1 MKILI
6 LLVAIATVVILLVKA
21 ASHRRSH
28 PPGAGGPPAT
38 LEQKLEVLASCG
50 LRLAEPFTREDL
62 LKGWSR
68 ADYEKPGYDLVLVG
82 LGMTEEQ
89 EPRRSHCVNLWHFD
103 TECVEDHGDYKRI
116 AARMA
121 EMAKGSLPIENI
133 QDYVD
138 VEKKEAWLSLSF
150 RGKDI
155 KISCEVQD
163 DWIDPTIFGRFVE
176 LLTQSDSSKIYV
188 CYELGGQDC
197 LIGCV
202 TKEEL
207 KKLNRQG
214 IRFIPL
220 T

>member
-1 MKILI
+1 
-6 LLVAIATVVILLVKA
+6 
-21 ASHRRSH
+21 
-28 PPGAGGPPAT
+28 
-38 LEQKLEVLASCG
+38 
-50 LRLAEPFTREDL
+50 
-62 LKGWSR
+62 
-68 ADYEKPGYDLVLVG
+68 
-82 LGMTEEQ
+82 
-89 EPRRSHCVNLWHFD
+89 
-103 TECVEDHGDYKRI
+103 
-116 AARMA
+116 MA

-138 VEKKEAWLSLSF
+138 VEKKEAWLSFSF

-163 DWIDPTIFGRFVE
+163 DWVDPTIFGRFVE
-176 LLTQSDSSKIYV
+176 LLAQSDSSKIYV

-214 IRFIPL
+214 IRFVPL